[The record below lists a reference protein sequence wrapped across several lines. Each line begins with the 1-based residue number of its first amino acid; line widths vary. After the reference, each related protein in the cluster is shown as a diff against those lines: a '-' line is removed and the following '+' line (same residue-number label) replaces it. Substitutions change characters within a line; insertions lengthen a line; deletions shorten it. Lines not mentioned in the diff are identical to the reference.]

1 MRQRILALLAE
12 GKTYNQIVAELGCA
26 KSTVAYHAK
35 NVKEPPNYKVHD
47 WAAVQK
53 YYDEGHSGRQCMA
66 HFGICHAVWY
76 NAGKQG
82 KIILREDQPISLA
95 VLTAE
100 GRNTSRAHLRWRLLK
115 DGVFD
120 AKCGECEITEWRGK
134 PLSFHLHHVNGIK
147 NDNRPEN
154 LQMLCPNCHSQTENY
169 SGRNTKKTKAKL
181 VIKSQ

>member
-1 MRQRILALLAE
+1 MKQRILALLAE

-53 YYDEGHSGRQCMA
+53 YYDEGHSGLQCMA
-66 HFGICHAVWY
+66 QFDICRAVWY
-76 NAGKQG
+76 NANRQG
-82 KIILREDQPISLA
+82 KIVLRKDLPIPLD
-95 VLTAE
+95 VLTAQ

-115 DGVFD
+115 AGIFD
-120 AKCGECEITEWRGK
+120 TKCAECGITKWCSK
-134 PLSFHLHHVNGIK
+134 PLSLHLHHINGVK

-154 LQMLCPNCHSQTENY
+154 LQLLCPNCHSQTDNY
-169 SGRNTKKTKAKL
+169 SGRNTKSAKT
-181 VIKSQ
+181 IKS